1 MLTALAVATVP
12 GSGAAQAA
20 AEPAHTDLYLVQLAD
35 APVASYAGGVAGLA
49 ATKPARGGKVDLD
62 SSSTRAYR
70 GHLAARKGDVRRK
83 GGVGATQTVRDF
95 DVTFNGFAANLTE
108 AQAGKLRHTAGVLN
122 VWKNEIRQADTVG
135 TPQMLGLEGRKGV
148 WEKQFKGDEHA
159 GEGVIVGI
167 IDSGIWPDNPSFAAL
182 PEPRPDAATVAGK
195 WRGVCDQGVTGIV
208 SCNNKLIGARY
219 YNASG
224 LGDRWPGEFKSPR
237 DYNGHGSH
245 TASTSAGNHGVAAT
259 INGLSV
265 GEVSGMAPAARI
277 AAYKALWHQP
287 GGGASGGTVDLV
299 AAVDDAVAD
308 GVDVINYSISGS
320 QTSFVDPVELA
331 FLSAADAGVFVAASA
346 GNSGPGAST
355 VAHNSPWI
363 TTVAAS
369 THDRASIK
377 TATLGNGASYTGV
390 GVGAAVA
397 STGLVDAATA
407 GRSGVPAGDA
417 ELCLLNSLDPAKVTG
432 RIVLCKRGV
441 NARTEKSLT
450 VRDAGGV
457 GMIQYNDPDNSLNAD
472 FHFVPSVHVDRAA
485 GLAIKAYA
493 ATAGAT
499 ASLSAGVAVTA
510 RAPEMAAFSSAGPAR
525 AGNGNLLKPDITA
538 PGADVIAA
546 VAPPGN
552 NNNRWDALSG
562 TSMSSPH
569 IAGLAALLIGK
580 NPTWSPIWVK
590 SALMTTAG
598 QTDNSGAPIQR
609 AGRDANPLD
618 FGAGHVRPAV
628 SFEPGLVYDSGYADW
643 VRFLCGTGQLT
654 GQACATYG
662 TVDPSDLN
670 YPSIS
675 VGALPGRQT
684 VTRTVTNIGKE
695 DGEYAARVEAPAGY
709 TATVS
714 PSRIKVKKGTSV
726 TFTVTITRTTAALG
740 QWSFGSLTWVPE
752 DRDEF
757 TDVRSPIA
765 VRATAISAPASV
777 NGSGSTGTA
786 AVKLR
791 PGFTGTLTANVSGAV
806 PANVTAL
813 DLVGTNT
820 SFNTAA
826 PATGPAAGRVDVAVP
841 AGSKLARFAT
851 SDADYAAGTDIDLF
865 AYDAAGRLVGTSA
878 GGTAE
883 ETITL
888 TAAGT
893 YSVYVVQ
900 FALPPGQTQA
910 TVRHYDWVLGP
921 AAGNLT
927 ATPASQ
933 SVTTGVDATVTLDWT
948 GLTAGTRYLGL
959 VAFGNGTAEIARTVV
974 SLRP

>member
-1 MLTALAVATVP
+1 MLAVLAVATVP

-20 AEPAHTDLYLVQLAD
+20 PEPTSTDLYLVQLAD
-35 APVASYAGGVAGLA
+35 APVASYDGGVAGLA
-49 ATKPARGGKVDLD
+49 ATKPARGGKVDLN
-62 SSSTRAYR
+62 SSSARAYR
-70 GHLAARKGDVRRK
+70 GHLAAKKGDVRRK
-83 GGVGATQTVRDF
+83 GGVGAAQTVRDY
-95 DVTFNGFAANLTE
+95 DVAFNGFAADLTE

-122 VWKNEIRQADTVG
+122 VWKNETRQADTVG
-135 TPQMLGLEGRKGV
+135 TPRMLGLEGRKGV
-148 WEKQFKGDEHA
+148 WEKQFKGDERA
-159 GEGVIVGI
+159 GEGVIVGV

-182 PEPRPDAATVAGK
+182 PEPRPDAATIAGK
-195 WRGVCDQGVTGIV
+195 WRGACDAGVTATV
-208 SCNNKLIGARY
+208 SCNNKLIGARW

-224 LGDRWPGEFKSPR
+224 LGNRFPGEFQSPR

-299 AAVDDAVAD
+299 AAINDAVAD
-308 GVDVINYSISGS
+308 GVDVINYSVSGS

-346 GNSGPGAST
+346 GNTGPGAST

-369 THDRASIK
+369 THDRSSTK
-377 TATLGNGASYTGV
+377 TAALGNGASYTGV
-390 GVGAAVA
+390 GVGGAVA
-397 STGLVDAATA
+397 ATGLVDATA
-407 GRSGVPAGDA
+407 AGKAGVPVADA
-417 ELCLLNSLDPAKVTG
+417 ELCLLNSLDPARVTG
-432 RIVLCKRGV
+432 KIVLCKRGV

-457 GMIQYNDPDNSLNAD
+457 GMIQYNDPDNSLNGD

-499 ASLSAGVAVTA
+499 ASLSASVAVTA

-538 PGADVIAA
+538 PGVDVVAA
-546 VAPPGN
+546 VAPPG

-580 NPTWSPIWVK
+580 NPSWSPIWVK

-598 QTDNSGAPIQR
+598 QKDNSGAPIQR

-618 FGAGHVRPAV
+618 FGAGHVQPAA
-628 SFEPGLVYDSGYADW
+628 SFKPGLVYDSGYADW
-643 VRFLCGTGQLT
+643 VRFLCGTGQVT

-675 VGALPGRQT
+675 VGALPGKQT
-684 VTRTVTNIGKE
+684 VTRTVTNIAKE
-695 DGEYAARVEAPAGY
+695 DGDYTAKVEVPAGY
-709 TATVS
+709 TVAVS
-714 PSRIKVKKGTSV
+714 PSRIKVKKGRSA
-726 TFTVTITRTTAALG
+726 TFTVTITRTSAALG
-740 QWSFGSLTWVPE
+740 QWSFGSLTWVPQ

-765 VRATAISAPASV
+765 VRATAISAPTSV
-777 NGSGSTGTA
+777 TGTGSAGTA

-791 PGFTGTLTANVSGAV
+791 PGFTGTLTADVSGAV

-820 SFNTAA
+820 SFNSAA
-826 PATGPAAGRVDVAVP
+826 PATGPAVGRVDVTVP
-841 AGSKLARFAT
+841 TGSKLVRFAT
-851 SDADYAAGTDIDLF
+851 FDADYAAGMDVDLF
-865 AYDAAGRLVGTSA
+865 AYDSAGRLVGSSA

-883 ETITL
+883 ESITL

-900 FALPPGQTQA
+900 FALPAGRTQA
-910 TVRHYDWVLGP
+910 TVKHHDWVLGP
-921 AAGNLT
+921 ASGNLT

-933 SVTTGVDATVTLDWT
+933 SATTGVDATVTLGWT
-948 GLTAGTRYLGL
+948 GLTAGARYLGL
-959 VAFGNGTAEIARTVV
+959 VALGDGTGEIARTVV